1 MIKSTVKL
9 LATGL
14 GLGLLPKA
22 PGTFGTLL
30 GVVLA
35 VLFPDNLWLVTGAC
49 VLGIWI
55 ANEGEKIF
63 NQHDC
68 PKIVIDEIAGFLVAS
83 YGWHGYQLI
92 YAFILFRIFDIVKPF
107 PVRQLQKLPG
117 GLGVMVDDIAAG
129 LLANLV
135 IYMVTHI

>member
-1 MIKSTVKL
+1 MINGLIKL

-14 GLGLLPKA
+14 GLGLIPKA

-35 VLFPDNLWLVTGAC
+35 VLFPDNIWLAASSC
-49 VLGIWI
+49 VIGIWI
-55 ANEGEKIF
+55 ANEAEKIF

-68 PKIVIDEIAGFLVAS
+68 PKIVIDEVAGFLVAS

-92 YAFILFRIFDIVKPF
+92 YAFVLFRLFDILKPF

-117 GLGVMVDDIAAG
+117 GLGVMVDDIVAG
-129 LLANLV
+129 FMANLV
-135 IYMVTHI
+135 LYVVTLF

>member
-1 MIKSTVKL
+1 MMKVMVKL
-9 LATGL
+9 LASGFGL
-14 GLGLLPKA
+14 GLIPKA

-30 GVVLA
+30 GVALA
-35 VLFPDNLWLVTGAC
+35 LLFPDNIWLVTAAC

-68 PKIVIDEIAGFLVAS
+68 PKIVIDEIAGFLIAS
-83 YGWHGYQLI
+83 YGWHNYHLI
-92 YAFILFRIFDIVKPF
+92 YAFILFRFFDIVKPF
-107 PVRQLQKLPG
+107 PVRQLQRLPG

-135 IYMVTHI
+135 LYMVTLF